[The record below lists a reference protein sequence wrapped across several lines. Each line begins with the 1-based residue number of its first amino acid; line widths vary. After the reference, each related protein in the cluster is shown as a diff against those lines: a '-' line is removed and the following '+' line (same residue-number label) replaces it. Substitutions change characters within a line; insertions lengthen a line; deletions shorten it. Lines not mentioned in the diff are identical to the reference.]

1 MNYFSVDKEILT
13 SVQPLNGSQKT
24 DLLDYIKNIRPITHS
39 KRLYRR
45 RAMKQIREALL
56 DS

>member
-1 MNYFSVDKEILT
+1 MNYLNLEIEILS
-13 SVQPLNGSQKT
+13 SVRSLNGNQKS
-24 DLLDYIKNIRPITHS
+24 DLLDYVKNIRPIPHS

-56 DS
+56 NS